1 MSEETRNTRKGGS
14 EGGEAVE
21 MKGNT
26 SFPPSYRRI
35 FAFVKRGHIVYLVTF
50 LCRSPLP
57 PRRKLHVCGPLHIT
71 MTTTRCEWVRQ
82 IEIEGPFANVDCT
95 HSLLILPPP
104 PLQSRANSTPSLLA
118 RTGEERSTPEF
129 HGVAATGYG
138 PCRRRKTVARGVC
151 LPRRQMTNEG
161 LIR

>member
-1 MSEETRNTRKGGS
+1 MSEETRNTWKGGS

-95 HSLLILPPP
+95 HSLLILPPL
-104 PLQSRANSTPSLLA
+104 PLSKGEQILRHPCLLA
-118 RTGEERSTPEF
+118 PERRGARQSFTESRRRDMVRVVDEKPS
-129 HGVAATGYG
+129 HGVF
-138 PCRRRKTVARGVC
+138 VC
-151 LPRRQMTNEG
+151 PADK
-161 LIR
+161 

>member
-1 MSEETRNTRKGGS
+1 
-14 EGGEAVE
+14 

-95 HSLLILPPP
+95 HSLLILPPSP
-104 PLQSRANSTPSLLA
+104 SPKASKFYAIPACSHRRGEEHARVSRSRGDGIWSVSSTKNR
-118 RTGEERSTPEF
+118 RTG
-129 HGVAATGYG
+129 
-138 PCRRRKTVARGVC
+138 C
-151 LPRRQMTNEG
+151 LFAPQTND
-161 LIR
+161 